1 MQFRL
6 RPFTAADARAIDR
19 WRYPAP
25 YDFYDLRADP
35 GDREAFLDPSAW
47 PNHYFA
53 VEDEAGGLAGF
64 FQFDRQGPV
73 VRLGLGMRPELTG
86 GGHGQSFVEAGI
98 AYARERWSPEE
109 FEVEVAAFNERAR
122 TVYERVGFEVAERY
136 EQETN
141 GERYEFLRMRRD
153 AAPTGTDSEAGP
165 ASSGAES
172 ASD

>member
-6 RPFTAADARAIDR
+6 RPFTAADARSVDR

-35 GDREAFLDPSAW
+35 GDREAFLDPGTW
-47 PNHYFA
+47 PNRYFA
-53 VEDEAGGLAGF
+53 VEDEAEALVGF
-64 FQFDRQGPV
+64 FQFDQQGPV

-86 GGHGQSFVEAGI
+86 AGHGQSFVRAGLE
-98 AYARERWSPEE
+98 YAWERWGPDQ
-109 FEVEVAAFNERAR
+109 FEVEVAAFNDRAR
-122 TVYERVGFEVAERY
+122 TVYERVGFEAAERY

-141 GERYEFLRMRRD
+141 GERYEFLRMRR
-153 AAPTGTDSEAGP
+153 P
-165 ASSGAES
+165 ASGGGHAEAES